1 VETTLTS
8 YLGLTKPNFDGSADI
23 RTINADLDIL
33 DAATSRTVLTNP
45 GFEVWSRG
53 VGPFATNGAIGP
65 DRWQLSVGAGSTLSV
80 ARDTGSVDVGSRYD
94 ALCTY
99 TNSVSSTLYQTIEDY
114 AQLRGRTVTFTVRVN
129 ASVAQSIRLLIWD
142 SAYGFR
148 SGAFNVSSGA
158 YETLSVSAPIAFVA
172 TSVQVHVQLNQTQVT
187 AIDNATLQLGAAPVA
202 YAPLHPTE
210 DLARCQRYYWYVGGD
225 DAAEI
230 VGHGM
235 AVSATQVFGWL
246 KFPVQMAGV
255 PTMTVSAPALWGVM
269 GAAAA

>member
-1 VETTLTS
+1 
-8 YLGLTKPNFDGSADI
+8 
-23 RTINADLDIL
+23 
-33 DAATSRTVLTNP
+33 
-45 GFEVWSRG
+45 
-53 VGPFATNGAIGP
+53 
-65 DRWQLSVGAGSTLSV
+65 
-80 ARDTGSVDVGSRYD
+80 
-94 ALCTY
+94 
-99 TNSVSSTLYQTIEDY
+99 
-114 AQLRGRTVTFTVRVN
+114 
-129 ASVAQSIRLLIWD
+129 
-142 SAYGFR
+142 
-148 SGAFNVSSGA
+148 
-158 YETLSVSAPIAFVA
+158 
-172 TSVQVHVQLNQTQVT
+172 VQVHVQLNQTQVT

-269 GAAAA
+269 GAGGGVIACTALAFGSPTPKGVRFSATTAGGLTAGDGSQLMAQSTSARISAEVNP